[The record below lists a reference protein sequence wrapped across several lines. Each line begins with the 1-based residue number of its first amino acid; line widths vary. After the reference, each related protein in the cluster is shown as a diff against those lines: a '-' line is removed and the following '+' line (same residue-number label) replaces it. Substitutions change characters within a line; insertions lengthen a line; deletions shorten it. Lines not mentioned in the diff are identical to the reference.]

1 MSQYRVSPEKTRA
14 RPQELIS
21 YERLKELVSTCY
33 PFLANIIHSET

>member
-1 MSQYRVSPEKTRA
+1 MGHNRASPAKTRA

-33 PFLANIIHSET
+33 PFLANIIHSEI